1 MLAIALLSVMFVA
14 PTEGSPQEQ
23 AATYAAAG
31 EAHLERAAVPGD
43 RQLDEFDD
51 AHRNFD
57 LAYLTADDTGH
68 LCRALHVAEL
78 ALTRVTFPDAQARLS
93 WEEVKRDDLGRL
105 RKHAA
110 ETRRANCR
118 YAANGEPQR
127 PRVAILT
134 DDDFS
139 PRVGPHTNSPAD
151 GGRVSIS
158 LPVPTPTT
166 RRRWNTQTAAGAIL
180 TGTGVGLIGLLA
192 GAVGLQ
198 VRNAEKL
205 RDIAS
210 NADAAGELADADRDR
225 AAKIHADSLQIRN
238 VAIGV
243 GVAGAASLAAG
254 VALLATR
261 KKTSRAVAVMPY
273 GGPLGGGAVL
283 RLRF

>member
-1 MLAIALLSVMFVA
+1 M
-14 PTEGSPQEQ
+14 
-23 AATYAAAG
+23 
-31 EAHLERAAVPGD
+31 
-43 RQLDEFDD
+43 
-51 AHRNFD
+51 
-57 LAYLTADDTGH
+57 
-68 LCRALHVAEL
+68 
-78 ALTRVTFPDAQARLS
+78 
-93 WEEVKRDDLGRL
+93 
-105 RKHAA
+105 
-110 ETRRANCR
+110 
-118 YAANGEPQR
+118 
-127 PRVAILT
+127 
-134 DDDFS
+134 
-139 PRVGPHTNSPAD
+139 
-151 GGRVSIS
+151 
-158 LPVPTPTT
+158 VPTPTT

-261 KKTSRAVAVMPY
+261 KKTSRTVALMPY